1 MSRVRS
7 NTRTSNSDILET
19 IATWTEEEQNILEQ
33 NLVTFP
39 AENYTEFKRLA
50 LLLTNLPTKR
60 LRDISLRLQFM
71 KAKEKTITL
80 TWDDFIKTTL
90 SPRPK
95 TERCRRESPT
105 HSVKNSPRS
114 PRSARDLMESPCES
128 PRYKK
133 PISQRAKLLSPST
146 PLNSCG
152 SPIIT
157 QQTVSQQPKDVKKL
171 LEENERI
178 IEKLATSVGIK
189 TIDFKDLNQFY
200 FNYNTIMEL
209 SQVIASPNVLPT
221 SSFQP
226 IILSEND
233 FNIQKAKHTTG
244 VSFHI
249 PRLVMPNE
257 RVNISPRSQPAMQ
270 QLMQMYQNQPSQQ
283 IFYIPSAEIHTTT
296 VIPPQHIKSWN
307 MNNTCPMFDL
317 TNQSNQQLQ
326 STDASLS
333 IGDME
338 DCPNEGVS
346 SFINGSYGLTISSL
360 TSQ

>member
-133 PISQRAKLLSPST
+133 PISQRAKLLSPSA

-221 SSFQP
+221 T
-226 IILSEND
+226 
-233 FNIQKAKHTTG
+233 KHTTG

-296 VIPPQHIKSWN
+296 VIPPQHIKS
-307 MNNTCPMFDL
+307 
-317 TNQSNQQLQ
+317 
-326 STDASLS
+326 
-333 IGDME
+333 
-338 DCPNEGVS
+338 
-346 SFINGSYGLTISSL
+346 
-360 TSQ
+360 

>member
-7 NTRTSNSDILET
+7 NTRTSSSDILET

-33 NLVTFP
+33 NMITFP
-39 AENYTEFKRLA
+39 AEKYTEFKRLA

-80 TWDDFIKTTL
+80 SWDEFIKTTL

-133 PISQRAKLLSPST
+133 PINQRAKLSNPTT

-157 QQTVSQQPKDVKKL
+157 QQTISQQPKDIKKI

-178 IEKLATSVGIK
+178 IEKLKTSVGIK
-189 TIDFKDLNQFY
+189 TIDFKDLKEFY
-200 FNYNTIMEL
+200 FNYNTIMEV
-209 SQVIASPNVLPT
+209 SQAIASPNILPRN
-221 SSFQP
+221 SFQP
-226 IILSEND
+226 IIISEND
-233 FNIQKAKHTTG
+233 FNIQKPKQTTG
-244 VSFHI
+244 ISFHI
-249 PRLVMPNE
+249 PRLIIPND
-257 RVNISPRSQPAMQ
+257 RINISPRSQTVIQ
-270 QLMQMYQNQPSQQ
+270 QPIQMYQNPSQQ

-296 VIPPQHIKSWN
+296 IIPPQYMKSQN
-307 MNNTCPMFDL
+307 INNTCSIVDL

-326 STDASLS
+326 STEGSLS
-333 IGDME
+333 IGDIE
-338 DCPNEGVS
+338 DCPNEGVN